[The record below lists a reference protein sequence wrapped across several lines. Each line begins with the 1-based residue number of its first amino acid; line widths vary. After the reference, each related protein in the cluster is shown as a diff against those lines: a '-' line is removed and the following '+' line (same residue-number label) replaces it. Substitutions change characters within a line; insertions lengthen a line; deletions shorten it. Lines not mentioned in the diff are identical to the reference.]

1 MLIEHDN
8 FVYLYLTNKYGK
20 NKNLPPNNSRTLND
34 YTLYMNIKQGK
45 KNHLKQVEH
54 SSLIN
59 IKKNNFET
67 WLMPCF
73 NFKAVD
79 DNVRQQ

>member
-34 YTLYMNIKQGK
+34 YTLYMNK
-45 KNHLKQVEH
+45 KKR
-54 SSLIN
+54 
-59 IKKNNFET
+59 KKT
-67 WLMPCF
+67 P
-73 NFKAVD
+73 FKTS
-79 DNVRQQ
+79 

>member
-34 YTLYMNIKQGK
+34 YTLYMNIKKEK
-45 KNHLKQVEH
+45 KTHLKQV
-54 SSLIN
+54 
-59 IKKNNFET
+59 
-67 WLMPCF
+67 
-73 NFKAVD
+73 
-79 DNVRQQ
+79 